1 MRISDWSSDVCSSD
15 LLLRQ
20 ARPARQS
27 VCGPRQ
33 HRTDDQ
39 VQLLKTCAETLART
53 IVGARHSVGWAK
65 RSVRTCSG
73 MWTTSTTTPSGTASS
88 VERPTGRIRVFIGSC
103 AAVTCRSTGRVIPQP
118 GDHCLAASR
127 TDRVDTLR
135 FAHPTLAAI
144 ANAKGAIRRPLRPP
158 RLRLK
163 VSRSGEDTYEI
174 LSLI

>member
-65 RSVRTCSG
+65 RSVRPCSG
-73 MWTTSTTTPSGTASS
+73 MWTTATTSPSGTEESD
-88 VERPTGRIRVFIGSC
+88 ERPTGHIRVFIASF
-103 AAVTCRSTGRVIPQP
+103 AVGERKSTRMN
-118 GDHCLAASR
+118 SR
-127 TDRVDTLR
+127 
-135 FAHPTLAAI
+135 H
-144 ANAKGAIRRPLRPP
+144 KC
-158 RLRLK
+158 
-163 VSRSGEDTYEI
+163 ED
-174 LSLI
+174 S